1 MAAVDTERVM
11 LVAGNAHPTA
21 RGALLLL
28 EHCAALGRFDETR
41 PSARA
46 RLESAVGGKF
56 ARLLVGALTGDHGLL
71 PRDLVA

>member
-1 MAAVDTERVM
+1 MAAVDTETEM

-28 EHCAALGRFDETR
+28 EHCAALDRFDETR
-41 PSARA
+41 PSALA

-56 ARLLVGALTGDHGLL
+56 ARLLVGALSGDHGLL